1 MQQINLYL
9 PEFRPNRE
17 PLRAVHMALGGLALL
32 VLLIIYSF
40 YSNHQHNLLLQQLAQ
55 EQNTQQSLQAQL
67 QVLGAKK
74 PAQSSAELDIKIAQ
88 LQKNLQRHLQIL
100 SMISHQDLGN
110 DKGFSSQLN
119 ALGQASLSTISVES
133 FSLQR
138 GGKYAELSGL
148 TRGADQI
155 PLYLQR
161 LRRDASFTDVG
172 FGVLNIE
179 RDAEKS
185 GLLKFSLAK
194 AQKDEKS
201 GNKSTGDRH

>member
-17 PLRAVHMALGGLALL
+17 PLRAIHMAWGGVAFL
-32 VLLIIYSF
+32 VLLIGFSF
-40 YSNHQHNLLLQQLAQ
+40 YSSHQHDLLQQQLEA
-55 EQNTQQSLQAQL
+55 EQKTQASMQAQL
-67 QVLGAKK
+67 QVLAAQK
-74 PAQSSAELDIKIAQ
+74 PAQASAELDAKIIQ
-88 LQKNLQRHLQIL
+88 LQKSIQRHQQIL
-100 SMISHQDLGN
+100 AMISHQDLGN

-119 ALGQASLSTISVES
+119 ALGEASLNTISVET

-148 TRGADQI
+148 TRSADQI

-161 LRRDASFTDVG
+161 LRRDSSFAEVG
-172 FGVLNIE
+172 FGVLNVA
-179 RDAEKS
+179 RDPEKS

-194 AQKDEKS
+194 PKNEKF
-201 GNKSTGDRH
+201 TGGAH